1 MIYQSNPTSNG
12 VHRANAPLDIMFI
25 QDVTESQQ
33 RYIDTA
39 RNGITQIY
47 NTLAPQDLRL
57 GLIAFRDHPPQEH
70 SFLTQEYPFTS
81 DFGSFASNLANLRA
95 EGGGDEPDA
104 QTDALAA
111 ACNADWRAEARKIVV
126 LVTDSPPH
134 GIGEDGDAFPEG
146 CPLQIDPLRVAT
158 NMGRAGITLYVIACE
173 PTLSENYRRARAFY
187 QGLVKK
193 TGGMVI
199 NLGDFNVLSTLIAG
213 SALEAADSE
222 ISLRLHKNSVD
233 AGTHVDIWFNA
244 ENLDE
249 AKNQIQQVE
258 GNRVLGN
265 YQIPGAG
272 QLVAV

>member
-126 LVTDSPPH
+126 LVTIHPH
-134 GIGEDGDAFPEG
+134 LELERTETPSLKGAHFK
-146 CPLQIDPLRVAT
+146 LTRSVLRRTWEELA
-158 NMGRAGITLYVIACE
+158 
-173 PTLSENYRRARAFY
+173 
-187 QGLVKK
+187 
-193 TGGMVI
+193 
-199 NLGDFNVLSTLIAG
+199 
-213 SALEAADSE
+213 
-222 ISLRLHKNSVD
+222 SLCM
-233 AGTHVDIWFNA
+233 
-244 ENLDE
+244 
-249 AKNQIQQVE
+249 
-258 GNRVLGN
+258 
-265 YQIPGAG
+265 
-272 QLVAV
+272 